1 MDKCGRA
8 AIVLIALASQ
18 FGFFIARLRTLRM
31 PVLLTVL
38 ALIPAA
44 SAFAAAKCNQST
56 ADLYD
61 SKSPAVV
68 LITALTINP
77 YRMDDRVQ
85 QVTGSGFIID
95 SHGLVMT
102 NSHVVFGAQALAVTL
117 DDGTELPAKLLG
129 ADPIFDLAILQ
140 IPEPDSGKL
149 PVLAFGDSD
158 GVRPGDG
165 VVAIGNPLGFD
176 QTITSGIVSGL
187 NRILPERP
195 RMLAHPMIQTD
206 AAINPGNSGGPL
218 LNRCGDVIGVTSEI
232 LGEAQN
238 IGFAIPSNLAR
249 SVVGSLVENG
259 RLSRPWLGI
268 DGSLIDAGLRKIF
281 TLPLTDG
288 FLVEVVERNSP
299 AGVAGIVGGRL
310 PVKVGSRSMILGGDI
325 IVAINDIELKNVE
338 SLQRA
343 LKTIVIGTRARL
355 KVFRQGKTFTT
366 EFAITERP
374 LQPGDVP
381 ESSQSFTSQQ
391 VPGKNNDKTH

>member
-1 MDKCGRA
+1 MDKCRKA
-8 AIVLIALASQ
+8 AIVLIALANCC
-18 FGFFIARLRTLRM
+18 GRFIARQRMLPLLATL
-31 PVLLTVL
+31 VLV
-38 ALIPAA
+38 PAA
-44 SAFAAAKCNQST
+44 QALAATECNRSI

-77 YRMDDRVQ
+77 YRVDDRVQ

-102 NSHVVFGAQALAVTL
+102 NSHVVFGTQAIAVTL
-117 DDGTELPAKLLG
+117 DDGTQLPARLLG

-149 PVLAFGDSD
+149 PVLTFGDSD
-158 GVRPGDG
+158 GVRPGDK
-165 VVAIGNPLGFD
+165 VIAIGNPLGFD

-249 SVVGSLVENG
+249 SVVGPLVEKG
-259 RLSRPWLGI
+259 RLMRPWLGI

-299 AGVAGIVGGRL
+299 AAVAGITGGRV
-310 PVKVGSRSMILGGDI
+310 PVKVGSRSMILGGDV

-343 LKTIVIGTRARL
+343 LKTIVIGSRARL

-381 ESSQSFTSQQ
+381 ESSQSFTSKQE
-391 VPGKNNDKTH
+391 PGKNNDKTH

>member
-1 MDKCGRA
+1 MKSMDKCRQA
-8 AIVLIALASQ
+8 AIVLIARQ
-18 FGFFIARLRTLRM
+18 RMLRM
-31 PVLLTVL
+31 RALLTML
-38 ALIPAA
+38 ALIPVA
-44 SAFAAAKCNQST
+44 SAFAAAKCNQSI

-77 YRMDDRVQ
+77 YRMDDRIHQ
-85 QVTGSGFIID
+85 ATGSGFIID
-95 SHGLVMT
+95 TEGLVMT
-102 NSHVVFGAQALAVTL
+102 NSHVVFGAQALSVTL
-117 DDGTELPAKLLG
+117 DDGTALPAKLLG

-140 IPEPDSGKL
+140 IPKPDRGKL
-149 PVLAFGDSD
+149 PVLVFGDSD

-195 RMLAHPMIQTD
+195 RLLAHPMIQTD

-232 LGEAQN
+232 LGNAQN

-249 SVVGSLVENG
+249 SVVGSLVEKG
-259 RLSRPWLGI
+259 RLSRPWLGV
-268 DGSLIDAGLRKIF
+268 DGSMIDAELRQVF

-288 FLVEVVERNSP
+288 FLVEAVERDSP

-310 PVKVGSRSMILGGDI
+310 PVKVGTRSLILGGDV

-343 LKTIVIGTRARL
+343 LHTIRIGTRARL

-391 VPGKNNDKTH
+391 DPGKNNDKMR

>member
-343 LKTIVIGTRARL
+343 LKTIVIGSRARL

-391 VPGKNNDKTH
+391 VPGKNNDKAH

>member
-249 SVVGSLVENG
+249 SVVGPLVENG